1 MFNVKAMKAFV
12 EVARLGSF
20 AAAADSMKVS
30 TTSLSRL
37 VADLEAWL
45 DAPLLRRST
54 RQVTLTDVGAD
65 YLDKCQSIVNAWE
78 ELGSDAKRR
87 GKRPTGTLTV
97 AGAVYSVRHL
107 LAPHLP
113 SFLGAFPEVKVKFD
127 LRNDPVDL
135 VAASSDVAFRLGE
148 PKDASLI
155 VTKCGT
161 VRLALAAAPHLI
173 DRYGMPKSLEDLA
186 RFPCVL
192 DTTPSGQNHW
202 PGVGKVKIDY
212 RLEANDGEIIRKAMT
227 GGLGASMLP
236 RFLIETDLKAGRL
249 VEIFP
254 EANKAE
260 LGVYFVLPER
270 RQITGAARAFVD
282 FMAGRVRKALD

>member
-1 MFNVKAMKAFV
+1 MFNIKAMKAFV

-65 YLDKCQSIVNAWE
+65 YLDKCQSIVTAWE
-78 ELGSDAKRR
+78 ELGSDARR
-87 GKRPTGTLTV
+87 RARQPTGMLTV
-97 AGAVYSVRHL
+97 AGAAYSVRHL
-107 LAPHLP
+107 LAPHLS
-113 SFLGAFPEVKVKFD
+113 SFMRAFPEVKVKFD

-135 VAASSDVAFRLGE
+135 VSESSDVAFRLGE
-148 PKDASLI
+148 PKDASLV
-155 VTKCGT
+155 VTKCGA
-161 VRLALAAAPHLI
+161 VRLALAAAPDLI
-173 DRYGMPKSLEDLA
+173 NQHGMPQNLDDLA

-202 PGVGKVKIDY
+202 PGDGKLKIDY
-212 RLEANDGEIIRKAMT
+212 HLEANDGEIIRLAMV
-227 GGLGASMLP
+227 GGIGASMVP
-236 RFLIETDLKAGRL
+236 RFLIETDIKAGRL
-249 VEIFP
+249 VEICP

>member
-20 AAAADSMKVS
+20 AAAASSMKMS

-65 YLDKCQSIVNAWE
+65 YLDKCQSIVIAWE
-78 ELGSDAKRR
+78 DLGRDAERR
-87 GKRPTGTLTV
+87 ATRPTGTLAV
-97 AGAVYSVRHL
+97 AGAVHSVRHL
-107 LAPHLP
+107 LVPHLA
-113 SFLGAFPEVKVKFD
+113 SFMRAFPDVKVKFD
-127 LRNDPVDL
+127 LRNDAVDL
-135 VAASSDVAFRLGE
+135 VAESSDVAFRLGE

-155 VTKCGT
+155 IKKCGT
-161 VRLALAAAPHLI
+161 VRLALAASPDLI
-173 DRYGMPKSLEDLA
+173 DQHGMPHSVDDLT

-192 DTTPSGQNHW
+192 DTTARGQNHW
-202 PGVGKVKIDY
+202 PGFGKLQIDY
-212 RLEANDGEIIRKAMT
+212 RLEANDGEIIRKSMV
-227 GGLGASMLP
+227 GGLGVSMVP
-236 RFLIETDLKAGRL
+236 RFLIEADIEAGRL
-249 VEIFP
+249 LEICP
-254 EANKAE
+254 EAHKAE

-282 FMAGRVRKALD
+282 FMAGRVREALD